1 MTAVDDGCGPLH
13 RLYVAAQSDDIDR
26 MHAVWRKIDPGETD
40 LRADSLEQLEAAVA
54 EGDTALARELASDIL
69 YREDASQKL
78 DGPATTLLG
87 SLLYA
92 FGYVASFV
100 LFFRA
105 HSQETVVARLRW
117 AYRTVGVD
125 IQDTETVDDVER
137 TTFRCPYR
145 NIGADRWGQRHACH
159 DVLDRVDDGY
169 VTFLERHRDIDYQR
183 PRACAA
189 SECCY
194 SEVSGL

>member
-1 MTAVDDGCGPLH
+1 MDGDGSDCGPLH
-13 RLYVAAQSDDIDR
+13 AIYVAARAGNVQR
-26 MHAVWRKIDPGETD
+26 
-40 LRADSLEQLEAAVA
+40 LRDAWARAAPVVEELDAEAADGLADAVDT
-54 EGDTALARELASDIL
+54 GDTITAANAAAELLFRDD
-69 YREDASQKL
+69 EPTTL
-78 DGPATTLLG
+78 DGTLATAVG
-87 SLLYA
+87 RLLYA
-92 FGYVASFV
+92 FGYLASFV

-105 HSQETVVARLRW
+105 TSPQAIVHRLRW

-125 IQDTETVDDVER
+125 IRDTETVDGVER

-145 NIGADRWGQRHACH
+145 GVAADRYGRRRVCH

-169 VTFLERHRDIDYQR
+169 VSFLARHRDIDYRR

-194 SEVSGL
+194 SEVADR

>member
-1 MTAVDDGCGPLH
+1 MDEGAGGCGA
-13 RLYVAAQSDDIDR
+13 LYATYAAAREDDVEGMRAGWTDFDPERADVDGDTLDQLQDAVAAGDTVTVQ
-26 MHAVWRKIDPGETD
+26 
-40 LRADSLEQLEAAVA
+40 RAASQLLFRDAEPPTLDGAAV
-54 EGDTALARELASDIL
+54 
-69 YREDASQKL
+69 
-78 DGPATTLLG
+78 TTLG
-87 SLLYA
+87 TVLYW

-105 HSQETVVARLRW
+105 HSREAIVERLRW

-125 IQDTETVDDVER
+125 IQDTESLDGTER

-145 NIGADRWGQRHACH
+145 NLGANRYGRRHACH

-169 VTFLERHRDIDYQR
+169 VTFLERHRGIDYRR

-194 SEVSGL
+194 SEVSYQ

>member
-1 MTAVDDGCGPLH
+1 MDSDGPDCGPLH
-13 RLYVAAQSDDIDR
+13 GIYAAARAGDRKQLRRDWERNRSAVERLDSGAAERLAD
-26 MHAVWRKIDPGETD
+26 AVDAGETATAQRIAAE
-40 LRADSLEQLEAAVA
+40 LLFGEEQPKV
-54 EGDTALARELASDIL
+54 
-69 YREDASQKL
+69 L
-78 DGPATTLLG
+78 DGLIATTVGLLLHG
-87 SLLYA
+87 
-92 FGYVASFV
+92 FGYLASFV

-105 HSQETVVARLRW
+105 HSAEVVIRRLRW

-125 IQDTETVDDVER
+125 IQDTESVDDIER

-145 NIGADRWGQRHACH
+145 NLGAERYGRRRVCH

-169 VTFLERHRDIDYQR
+169 VTFLDRHRDIDYRR

-194 SEVSGL
+194 SEVTER